1 MDADKSLRLFV
12 ENKESIMKMK
22 GLTSLVLTGIL
33 VVASCQAND
42 KKLSI
47 ALSLIEDSLDEGGK
61 IVVAVT
67 MRNDSNTR
75 IHLLP
80 RLYFGVIP
88 INHSG
93 SMTGWWRK
101 DANRI
106 RLNPGDKYEE
116 NITLNDLEWRDFRS
130 MYLSSLPPPK
140 RFTEVITKGEYR
152 ISCSYNDYE
161 GKEKDEGPTVYR
173 SNTINIKVESD
184 VGGKIAK
191 CLSVLRNQNAPR
203 EEVSEAFHML
213 RIWRTKEAIDQ
224 ISTRLLEDKEDEIR
238 LLAAHA
244 LSLIHEP
251 EAIPC
256 LLQALKDTN
265 RRVRESCR
273 ATLRSLT
280 GAEFFSGPLGTNY
293 EKWNKWWEETGK
305 RQLSMPWGEPENG
318 LSFKIATRKEVYTV
332 GEKVW
337 INCMF
342 KNVGGKKI
350 RIPLIHDM
358 IEPINVETLY
368 FDFVVKEKS
377 RGALTTLKPEA
388 QWEEGLGSH
397 YGANYSHMR
406 VVQLLLNKWKVK
418 TKEGFIS
425 LSELPGVYTIYAIY
439 KPKTNNPKVWT
450 GTLTSSTI
458 TLTIVEQ

>member
-1 MDADKSLRLFV
+1 
-12 ENKESIMKMK
+12 MKLK
-22 GLTSLVLTGIL
+22 GLTGLVLTGIL

-47 ALSLIEDSLDEGGK
+47 ALSLKENSLDQGGK
-61 IVVAVT
+61 IVVRAT
-67 MRNDSNTR
+67 IFNGSNKR
-75 IHLLP
+75 INLSPYL
-80 RLYFGVIP
+80 RFDVIP

-93 SMTGWWRK
+93 IMTGSWRK
-101 DANRI
+101 GDNRI
-106 RLNPGDKYEE
+106 TLNPGEGYEE
-116 NITLNDLEWRDFRS
+116 NIILNDLKCMDFRY
-130 MYLSSLPPPK
+130 MHLSHLPPPK
-140 RFTEVITKGEYR
+140 RFTEVITKGEYQ
-152 ISCSYNDYE
+152 ISCCYNDYE
-161 GKEKDEGPTVYR
+161 GKEKNEGPTVYR

-203 EEVSEAFHML
+203 EEVSEAFYML
-213 RIWRTKEAIDQ
+213 RIWRTKEAIDE
-224 ISTRLLEDKEDEIR
+224 ICTRLLEDKEDEIR
-238 LLAAHA
+238 LMAAHA

-280 GAEFFSGPLGTNY
+280 GAESFSGHLGTNY

-318 LSFKIATRKEVYTV
+318 LSFKITTNKEVYIV

-337 INCMF
+337 INCML
-342 KNVGGKKI
+342 KNVGAPQI
-350 RIPLIHDM
+350 RIPLIH
-358 IEPINVETLY
+358 PKTLY

-388 QWEEGLGSH
+388 QWEEGVGSH

-406 VVQLLLNKWKVK
+406 VVQLLLNKWRVK

-458 TLTIVEQ
+458 MLTIVEQ